1 MAEHNS
7 WNANKPVR
15 PGRSPRHPS
24 KQRNQRMG
32 RIFLVTVLSLGS
44 LVMIVPF
51 LWMLITSFDWG
62 ARLNIPF
69 PPRLFPRQFS
79 IRTYEVAFLNIDMLK
94 YILNSIIVAVG
105 VIIVSLLSALLSG
118 YALSKIR
125 FRGAGFVLVVALST
139 MMIPFEM
146 TMIPQ
151 YLLFDKLRLLDSYWA
166 FYLPAL
172 NYAFGTFL
180 AKQFIDQLPNTL
192 REAAIIDGARE
203 GTVFWRVYF
212 PLCTPIVATIII
224 LQFLGVW
231 NDLLWPLL
239 VLSDAG
245 KYTIQLGLAMF
256 TYNQGLNRMPAI
268 IMAAT
273 TVSLLPVLVLYLF
286 LQRYIVESIAL
297 SGIKQ

>member
-1 MAEHNS
+1 MLQVKLESTA
-7 WNANKPVR
+7 
-15 PGRSPRHPS
+15 RSRS
-24 KQRNQRMG
+24 LSRVV
-32 RIFLVTVLSLGS
+32 LVVLLSLGS
-44 LVMIVPF
+44 LVMIIPF
-51 LWMLITSFDWG
+51 IWMLSTSFDWG
-62 ARLNIPF
+62 ARLTIAF
-69 PPRLFPRQFS
+69 PPRFWPEEIS
-79 IRTYEVAFLNIDMLK
+79 NRTYQMAFMNIDMMRYLF
-94 YILNSIIVAVG
+94 NSAIVAVG
-105 VIIVSLLSALLSG
+105 VIVISILSALLSG

-125 FRGAGFVLVVALST
+125 FKGGNIVLVLALST

-151 YLLFDKLRLLDSYWA
+151 YLLFDGMNLLDTYWV
-166 FYLPAL
+166 FYLPAI

-180 AKQFIDQLPNTL
+180 AKQFMDQLPDSL

-203 GTVFWRVYF
+203 FTVFARIYF
-212 PLCTPIVATIII
+212 ALCTPIIATLVI

-239 VLSDAG
+239 ALNTPD

-256 TYNQGLNRMPAI
+256 TYNQGMNQLPAV

-273 TVSLLPVLVLYLF
+273 TVSLLPVLIVYIF

-297 SGIKQ
+297 TGIKQ

>member
-1 MAEHNS
+1 MVQFKSASRSRAVAHMA
-7 WNANKPVR
+7 V
-15 PGRSPRHPS
+15 
-24 KQRNQRMG
+24 
-32 RIFLVTVLSLGS
+32 FVLLLLGS
-44 LVMIVPF
+44 LVMVIPF
-51 LWMLITSFDWG
+51 LWMLATGFDWG
-62 ARLNIPF
+62 ARLTIPF
-69 PPRLFPRQFS
+69 PPRFWPDQLS
-79 IRTYEVAFLNIDMLK
+79 VRTYRMAFMNIDMLQ
-94 YILNSIIVAVG
+94 YIFNSAIVAAG
-105 VIIVSLLSALLSG
+105 VILVSVLSALLSG

-125 FRGAGFVLVVALST
+125 FKGSSLVLVLALST

-151 YLLFDKLRLLDSYWA
+151 YLLFDWLKLLDSYWA
-166 FYLPAL
+166 FYLPAI

-180 AKQFIDQLPNTL
+180 AKQFMDQLPDSL

-203 GTVFWRVYF
+203 ISVFFRIYF
-212 PLCTPIVATIII
+212 TLCAPIVATLVI

-239 VLSDAG
+239 VLNTPE

-256 TYNQGLNRMPAI
+256 TYNQGLNQLPAV

-273 TVSLLPVLVLYLF
+273 TVSLLPVLAIYLF

-297 SGIKQ
+297 TGIRQ

>member
-1 MAEHNS
+1 MIQAKWES
-7 WNANKPVR
+7 TAKS
-15 PGRSPRHPS
+15 RSLAHV
-24 KQRNQRMG
+24 M
-32 RIFLVTVLSLGS
+32 LVIILALGS
-44 LVMIVPF
+44 FVMIVPF
-51 LWMLITSFDWG
+51 LWMLATSFDWN
-62 ARLNIPF
+62 ARMTIPF
-69 PPRLFPRQFS
+69 PPRFWPQSIS
-79 IRTYEVAFLNIDMLK
+79 IRTYQMAFMNIDMMRYL
-94 YILNSIIVAVG
+94 LNSAVVAAG
-105 VIIVSLLSALLSG
+105 VILVSIFSALLSG

-125 FRGAGFVLVVALST
+125 FKGGGLVLVLALST

-151 YLLFDKLRLLDSYWA
+151 YLLFNAMNLLDTYWA

-180 AKQFIDQLPNTL
+180 AKQFMDQLPDSL

-203 GTVFWRVYF
+203 IAVFSRIYF
-212 PLCTPIVATIII
+212 VLCIPIIATLVI
-224 LQFLGVW
+224 LQFLAVW

-239 VLSDAG
+239 ALNTPE

-256 TYNQGLNRMPAI
+256 TYNQGLNRLPAV

-273 TVSLLPVLVLYLF
+273 TVSLVPVLVIYLF

-297 SGIKQ
+297 TGIKQ

>member
-1 MAEHNS
+1 MLQPKWESTTRTRAASH
-7 WNANKPVR
+7 VVL
-15 PGRSPRHPS
+15 
-24 KQRNQRMG
+24 
-32 RIFLVTVLSLGS
+32 IVLLSLGA
-44 LVMIVPF
+44 LVMVIPF
-51 LWMLITSFDWG
+51 LWMLSTSFDWG
-62 ARLNIPF
+62 ARLTVPF
-69 PPRLFPRQFS
+69 PPRFWPEQLTT
-79 IRTYEVAFLNIDMLK
+79 RTYQMAFMNIDMMRYL
-94 YILNSIIVAVG
+94 LNSFIVAGG
-105 VIIVSLLSALLSG
+105 VIVVSILSALLSG

-125 FRGAGFVLVVALST
+125 FKGGGLVLVLALST

-151 YLLFDKLRLLDSYWA
+151 YLLFDAMNLLDTYWV
-166 FYLPAL
+166 FYLPAM

-180 AKQFIDQLPNTL
+180 AKQFMDQLPDSL

-203 GTVFWRVYF
+203 VAVFARIYF
-212 PLCTPIVATIII
+212 ALCTPIIATLII

-239 VLSDAG
+239 ALNSPD

-256 TYNQGLNRMPAI
+256 TYNQGLNQLPAV

-273 TVSLLPVLVLYLF
+273 TVSLVPVLLIYIF

-297 SGIKQ
+297 TGIKQ